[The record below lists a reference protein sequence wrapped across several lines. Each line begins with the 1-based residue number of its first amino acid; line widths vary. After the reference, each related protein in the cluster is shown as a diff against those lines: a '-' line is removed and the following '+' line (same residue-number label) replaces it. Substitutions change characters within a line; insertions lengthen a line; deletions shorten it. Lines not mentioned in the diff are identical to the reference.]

1 MMSNEKLQRSLFY
14 IDMNDNEKINVQEQI
29 KRIILKITCKDL
41 SGWLYSISED
51 KHVLVKDSH
60 GELIKPL
67 FLNMVVDS
75 LCKTHKKLIFEPFI
89 KGDTTTSPETR
100 INSFFARNS
109 EQYIKTYR
117 NIKDKIKIIPG
128 DYEYA
133 QPKHHEYHDYIKT
146 RFSINPKI
154 AAEIIEDVNTI
165 LFYGSEHMVKRG
177 IGYNIDS
184 GIPDYLPDD
193 SYIILQALD
202 FSNLYYANKKFII
215 DTVKKLDI
223 FDKDDKTAI
232 YIIPSRVEIDHPSYY
247 IIFNICSSEEKADT
261 PLTIAWEDAEDVD

>member
-1 MMSNEKLQRSLFY
+1 MK
-14 IDMNDNEKINVQEQI
+14 KKKKNVQEQI
-29 KRIILKITCKDL
+29 KRIIFKFTCDDL
-41 SGWLYSISED
+41 SGWLDSISDD

-67 FLNMVVDS
+67 FLNMVVDY
-75 LCKTHKKLIFEPFI
+75 LYKTHKKLIFEPFV
-89 KGDTTTSPETR
+89 KGDTTTLPETR

-109 EQYIKTYR
+109 EQYNKTYDK
-117 NIKDKIKIIPG
+117 IKDKIKVIPG

-133 QPKHHEYHDYIKT
+133 QPKHNPEYDDYVKA

-165 LFYGSEHMVKRG
+165 SFYGSEHMVKRG
-177 IGYNIDS
+177 IGYNIHS

-202 FSNLYYANKKFII
+202 FSNVYYANEKFII

-232 YIIPSRVEIDHPSYY
+232 YIIPSRVEIDYPSYY
-247 IIFNICSSEEKADT
+247 IIFNICSSEKKTDT
-261 PLTIAWEDAEDVD
+261 PLTVACEDAEYVD